1 MRHLL
6 SAAWIVLSIAFFG
19 FSDVSAQESFY
30 GLKSQKSIKSSPTKE
45 LKRKGTCWSNAGA
58 AFLEAEMMR
67 MGKKE
72 IDLQELDF
80 VHNAFLLKAN
90 LYLET
95 KGKFRVGENGIASD
109 VVKCIEKYGMA
120 PESAYLAPAPMETEP
135 ATGEMEAVLRG
146 TLMMALQD
154 NTGQFADRWSETYD
168 AALSNYIGET
178 LIEFDYE
185 GKKFTP
191 KSFAENSG
199 INTSDYILITS
210 DNRQPMYKPFVLA
223 LKDNWGEDKF
233 FNVSSED
240 LISIL
245 SKSVNAGFS
254 AIWCG
259 NVDKEQ
265 IFDAENV
272 AIVPATKFTGN
283 ENTTITDKNP
293 FPEKSI
299 SGDDRQTQFETLL
312 EKKLAN
318 MLVTGISKDKKGTAY
333 VVAKNVCE
341 TGDKTLNLSDSFVK
355 LNTVYLIINKKALP
369 DNIKASLGL

>member
-6 SAAWIVLSIAFFG
+6 STVWVVLTIVFFG
-19 FSDVSAQESFY
+19 ISNVSAQETFY

-67 MGKKE
+67 LGKKDV
-72 IDLQELDF
+72 DLQEMDF
-80 VHNAFLLKAN
+80 IHNAFLLKAN

-95 KGKFRVGENGIASD
+95 KGKFRVGENGIPSD
-109 VVKCIEKYGMA
+109 VIKCIDKYGMA

-178 LIEFDYE
+178 LIEFDHD

-191 KSFAENSG
+191 KSFAEGSG
-199 INTSDYILITS
+199 IATGDYILITS
-210 DNRQPMYKPFVLA
+210 DNRQAMYKPFVLT
-223 LKDNWGEDKF
+223 LKDNWAEDKF
-233 FNVSSED
+233 YNVSSDD
-240 LISIL
+240 LVSIL
-245 SKSVNAGFS
+245 NKSVSAGYS

-272 AIVPATKFTGN
+272 AIVPVTKLTGN
-283 ENTTITDKNP
+283 ESTSITDKNP
-293 FPEKSI
+293 LPEKSI
-299 SGDDRQTQFETLL
+299 SSDDRQLLFETLL
-312 EKKLAN
+312 DKKLGN
-318 MLVTGISKDKKGTAY
+318 MLVTGFSKDKKGANY
-333 VVAKNVCE
+333 IVAKNVCE
-341 TGDKTLNLSDSFVK
+341 AGDKTLNLSDNFVK
-355 LNTVYLIINKKALP
+355 LNTVYLMINKKALP
-369 DNIKASLGL
+369 DNIKAGLGL